1 MYSVKI
7 NKKVVKTEAFASGC
21 WQLGGDSDC

>member
-1 MYSVKI
+1 MYIVKI
-7 NKKVVKTEAFASGC
+7 KKSIKRAEAFASGC

>member
-1 MYSVKI
+1 MYIVKV
-7 NKKVVKTEAFASGC
+7 NKKAEKTEAFARGC